1 MKVTRC
7 LREENILSAVAYMM
21 GMVSAYLLNI
31 SNLCLGSVLT
41 AIAKYLLT
49 SCTPT
54 KPWKL
59 FIPTGMK
66 VSVFRTNDFSVL
78 IIGLNTALR

>member
-1 MKVTRC
+1 MTRC

-31 SNLCLGSVLT
+31 SNLSLGSVLT
-41 AIAKYLLT
+41 VIAILT
-49 SCTPT
+49 SCT

-59 FIPTGMK
+59 FIPTGLK
-66 VSVFRTNDFSVL
+66 VSVFRTQ
-78 IIGLNTALR
+78 